1 MPPKTD
7 PTQRPKYRCAGKE
20 KEREH
25 YKTLVSAEE
34 FKREDALCKVVT
46 RWDSDKLA
54 RLILSPEGAARG
66 YLDMWMHY
74 IRDTLKMEEAL
85 LKDVV
90 EPTDEESQIK
100 AEEQLV
106 ENLKAIVA
114 ITANKSKELGG
125 TSAKNKLND
134 TRWGSVARPQ
144 PKGEVDRVMRIWDEV
159 EAEWRKLARLAPDAA
174 LTPGQ
179 YMEVAQFGL
188 EFVHSNERLVAAA

>member
-1 MPPKTD
+1 MPPKKD
-7 PTQRPKYRCAGKE
+7 PTQRPTYRCAGDFK
-20 KEREH
+20 K
-25 YKTLVSAEE
+25 YVSAEE
-34 FKREDALCKVVT
+34 FKREDALCRIVT
-46 RWDSDKLA
+46 KWSSERLA
-54 RLILSPEGAARG
+54 RLILSPQGAARG

-74 IRDTLKMEEAL
+74 IRDTLQMEEAL

-90 EPTDEESQIK
+90 EPTDEPSRIK

-114 ITANKSKELGG
+114 ITAKKSTQLGG
-125 TSAKNKLND
+125 TSAKNKLNE
-134 TRWGSVARPQ
+134 TRWGLVARPS

-174 LTPGQ
+174 LTPAQ
-179 YMEVAQFGL
+179 YAEVAEFGL